1 MESFSEREAMEDA
14 RGVVANYTPAVS
26 DNNCLPA
33 LRQSVNRLEKALDV
47 ALDSRADAPIPQAH
61 SDAVDR
67 AVAELLSLR
76 ERCGP
81 VAQSLMQDVSAAMK
95 RKTRT
100 DESVFSER

>member
-1 MESFSEREAMEDA
+1 MEAFSPREAMEDA

-47 ALDSRADAPIPQAH
+47 ALDSRDDAPICQAH

-67 AVAELLSLR
+67 AVADLLALWA
-76 ERCGP
+76 RCGP
-81 VAQSLMQDVSAAMK
+81 VAQSLMQDVKTAMSRATRAEESALSD
-95 RKTRT
+95 R
-100 DESVFSER
+100 